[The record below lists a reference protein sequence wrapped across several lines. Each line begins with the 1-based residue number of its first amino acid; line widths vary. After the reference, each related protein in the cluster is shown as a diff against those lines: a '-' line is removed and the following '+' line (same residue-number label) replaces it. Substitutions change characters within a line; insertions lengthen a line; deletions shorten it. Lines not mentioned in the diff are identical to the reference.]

1 MDKQL
6 YGSSFSSKKSLLKWL
21 EEHEDEIDWDY
32 DVELSWY
39 YKDDNNQ
46 KLMKISEKL
55 LKIGKNNQ
63 LEYNWKNIWKIPEF
77 SVLSECKSP
86 LL

>member
-6 YGSSFSSKKSLLKWL
+6 YGTSFSSKKALLKWL

>member
-6 YGSSFSSKKSLLKWL
+6 YGTTFSSKKSLLKWL

-39 YKDDNNQ
+39 YKDDNN
-46 KLMKISEKL
+46 
-55 LKIGKNNQ
+55 
-63 LEYNWKNIWKIPEF
+63 
-77 SVLSECKSP
+77 
-86 LL
+86 